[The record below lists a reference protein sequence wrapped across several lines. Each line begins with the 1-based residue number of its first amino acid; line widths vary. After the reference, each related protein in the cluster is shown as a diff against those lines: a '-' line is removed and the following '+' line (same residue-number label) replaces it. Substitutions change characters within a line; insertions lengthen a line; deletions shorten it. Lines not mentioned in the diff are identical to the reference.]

1 MAPTFSLEGVSV
13 FIGMPTR
20 EAIPVP
26 TVSSLVNTVTWLEQ
40 NNIPHFNSIVE
51 GGTICSARCQIA
63 KAFLEGN
70 CNKLIFI
77 DSDMAWEGPQFIRLL
92 ALSTKM
98 DIVAGAYQGRYDPPD
113 FHLRAPD
120 NVTEPDQLEENEWG
134 CIKLAG
140 VGMGFTAI
148 SRKVMETLAKTAP
161 TIKYR
166 EDDVLPELF
175 RFDKDETGQFRGEDM
190 NFFEDAR
197 KAGFDLWVDPRIVLG
212 HVGRKIY
219 NAPLILDRKS
229 PKLRVVG

>member
-1 MAPTFSLEGVSV
+1 MAVPTFSMKGVSV

-20 EAIPVP
+20 ESIPVP
-26 TVSSLVNTVTWLEQ
+26 TVSALVSTVTWLEQ
-40 NNIPHFNSIVE
+40 NNIPHFDSIVE

-70 CNKLIFI
+70 CSHLVFI
-77 DSDMAWEGPQFIRLL
+77 DSDMYWGEEEFIRLL
-92 ALSTKM
+92 ALATKL

-113 FHLRAPD
+113 FHLRAPG
-120 NVTEPDQLEENEWG
+120 NVTTPEQLEENEWG
-134 CIKLAG
+134 CIKMAG

-166 EDDVLPELF
+166 EDDILPEIF
-175 RFDKDETGQFRGEDM
+175 RFDKDENNQFRGEDM

-197 KAGFDLWVDPRIVLG
+197 KAGFDLWIDPRIVLG
-212 HVGRKIY
+212 HVGRKVY
-219 NAPLILDRKS
+219 NAPLILKPRELKIAS
-229 PKLRVVG
+229 

>member
-1 MAPTFSLEGVSV
+1 MIPPLFSLDGVSV
-13 FIGMPTR
+13 FVGMPTR

-70 CNKLIFI
+70 CSKLIFI
-77 DSDMAWEGPQFIRLL
+77 DSDMHWNEGDFIRLL

-120 NVTEPDQLEENEWG
+120 DVTTPDQLEENEFG
-134 CIKLAG
+134 CIKMAG
-140 VGMGFTAI
+140 VGLGFTAI
-148 SRKVMETLAKTAP
+148 SRKVMEKLAKNAP
-161 TIKYR
+161 VIKYR
-166 EDDVLPELF
+166 DDDILPEIF
-175 RFDKDETGQFRGEDM
+175 RFDKDENNQFRGEDM
-190 NFFEDAR
+190 NFFEDAK
-197 KAGFDLWVDPRIVLG
+197 KAGFDLWLEPRLVLG

-219 NAPLILDRKS
+219 NAPLILDRK
-229 PKLRVVG
+229 PANVKAA

>member
-1 MAPTFSLEGVSV
+1 MAPTFSLKGVSV

-20 EAIPVP
+20 EPIPVP

-70 CNKLIFI
+70 CNTLIFI
-77 DSDMAWEGPQFIRLL
+77 DSDMAWGEPEFIRLL

-120 NVTEPDQLEENEWG
+120 HVKEPDQLEENEFG

-140 VGMGFTAI
+140 IGMGFTAI
-148 SRKVMETLAKTAP
+148 SRKVMAQLAENAP
-161 TIKYR
+161 VIKYR
-166 EDDVLPELF
+166 DDDVLPELF
-175 RFDKDETGQFRGEDM
+175 RFDKDENNQFRGEDM

-197 KAGFDLWVDPRIVLG
+197 KAGFDLWVDPRITLG

-219 NAPLILDRKS
+219 DAPLILKS
-229 PKLRVVG
+229 AAPKLRVVG